1 MGDEDD
7 ARNIALG
14 TVAGVV
20 LLVIAGVIA
29 LAVTK
34 GLPPKPTA
42 SANLASAAQV
52 QPDPFSV
59 PHALYFEVGSD
70 QLPQDAQAVLGRVAD
85 AARSRD
91 GINVLISGFH
101 DASGDAAQNAE
112 LAKRRAL
119 AVRHALEADGV
130 PPRFLVLSRPE
141 LATGGADPRA
151 ARRVEMRLQ

>member
-1 MGDEDD
+1 MGDQDDD

-14 TVAGVV
+14 VVAGVV

-29 LAVTK
+29 IAATLGTPHKAT
-34 GLPPKPTA
+34 
-42 SANLASAAQV
+42 ANLATAATV
-52 QPDPFSV
+52 AEDPFKA
-59 PHALYFEVGSD
+59 PQALYFEVGSD
-70 QLPQDAQAVLGRVAD
+70 QLPKDAETVLARIAE

-130 PPRFLVLSRPE
+130 SPRYLVMSRPE
-141 LATGGADPRA
+141 LTSGGADSRA